1 MLYDFKKMY
10 DKAVSTY
17 SSAINFVPEGFLIQ
31 QICDKAVNKCFSAFD
46 SISDWCKS
54 QEMRDRVVSED
65 PFLIVYCPAKYI
77 TQKLCDQAVDDSL
90 ATLND

>member
-46 SISDWCKS
+46 SISD
-54 QEMRDRVVSED
+54 
-65 PFLIVYCPAKYI
+65 
-77 TQKLCDQAVDDSL
+77 
-90 ATLND
+90 